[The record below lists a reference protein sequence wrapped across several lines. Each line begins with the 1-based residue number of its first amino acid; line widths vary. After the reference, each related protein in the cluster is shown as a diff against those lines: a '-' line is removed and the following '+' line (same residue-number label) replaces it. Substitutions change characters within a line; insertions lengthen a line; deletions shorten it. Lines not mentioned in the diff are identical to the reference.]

1 MKAFFEYLGEN
12 PAYTIFVAFLCAHPL
27 ASGLLTS
34 VGALAF
40 RARSDERRWY
50 VASAADLDRAKAR
63 YPVISVVLPAHNE
76 ERVIATALEGL
87 LDVRWPELD
96 VIVVDDGSGD
106 GTSRVVRPFVEARRV
121 RLLRKSVNEGKSMAI
136 NDALPLC
143 RGDLVLLMDADG
155 LPDQAVLEKMVP
167 HFVGSATVAAVTG
180 NPRVLNTRTFLA
192 RLQAI
197 EFSATVGLQRR
208 GDAVWGRLMT
218 FSGLCA
224 LFDRAAVTGLG
235 GFAPDMATEDIDMTW
250 RLQLSGREVIYE
262 PAALFG
268 MQAPERLRSFWRQ
281 RHRWVVGLAQVLRR
295 HTLRAL
301 KPANWRMWP
310 VLLMGS
316 LSIVWAHALVVAFL
330 FWTISS
336 GFAAPPGIAPF
347 LALFGAITVLAG
359 ILQVLVGVRLDRKY
373 DPAIRRQ
380 LPWAPWFPLCYWV
393 LCVLLVVR
401 GTLPGLWRGPQLSVW
416 NVPREELDAARG

>member
-143 RGDLVLLMDADG
+143 PADLVLLMDADG

-208 GDAVWGRLMT
+208 GV
-218 FSGLCA
+218 C
-224 LFDRAAVTGLG
+224 GLG
-235 GFAPDMATEDIDMTW
+235 TADD
-250 RLQLSGREVIYE
+250 
-262 PAALFG
+262 
-268 MQAPERLRSFWRQ
+268 
-281 RHRWVVGLAQVLRR
+281 VLRPLAR
-295 HTLRAL
+295 
-301 KPANWRMWP
+301 
-310 VLLMGS
+310 
-316 LSIVWAHALVVAFL
+316 
-330 FWTISS
+330 SS
-336 GFAAPPGIAPF
+336 TA
-347 LALFGAITVLAG
+347 
-359 ILQVLVGVRLDRKY
+359 QR
-373 DPAIRRQ
+373 
-380 LPWAPWFPLCYWV
+380 
-393 LCVLLVVR
+393 
-401 GTLPGLWRGPQLSVW
+401 
-416 NVPREELDAARG
+416 